1 MKSILIKEIDQLYS
15 NLHNDRV
22 VSEYLVYLMQNDVKL
37 ECYSELGKEAKD
49 MRVNELIVSN
59 FDLEIALEDIIQEVT
74 FEELINN

>member
-15 NLHNDRV
+15 NLHKNRM

>member
-1 MKSILIKEIDQLYS
+1 MKSILIKEIDQLHS

-22 VSEYLVYLMQNDVKL
+22 VSEYLIYLMQNDVKL